1 MCNLRSVTSN
11 QEAIGALMPVMLAA
25 DAALAFRAT
34 DCVQVWSTPS
44 SLATKCSSS
53 FKQDKIAAKQ
63 GWPLQ
68 QHLPRGTKLRIT
80 DVKQLFLQMKYHA

>member
-1 MCNLRSVTSN
+1 MCNLRSATSN

-44 SLATKCSSS
+44 SLATKV
-53 FKQDKIAAKQ
+53 FIV
-63 GWPLQ
+63 L
-68 QHLPRGTKLRIT
+68 
-80 DVKQLFLQMKYHA
+80 

>member
-1 MCNLRSVTSN
+1 MRNLRSATSN

-44 SLATKCSSS
+44 SLATKV
-53 FKQDKIAAKQ
+53 FIV
-63 GWPLQ
+63 L
-68 QHLPRGTKLRIT
+68 
-80 DVKQLFLQMKYHA
+80 